1 MQTPGFSPL
10 AKKTPAPEENFQL
23 QQIRKNS
30 KFSEISHFKVE
41 ASTIFVFDFNTSHEH
56 FVVCMMPRYW
66 LRKTTEYYIYMF
78 VGSLRSI
85 NASIY
90 FFVDVRQWFAAQIS
104 AAGVEQAPAPAK

>member
-1 MQTPGFSPL
+1 VQTPGFSPL
-10 AKKTPAPEENFQL
+10 AKK
-23 QQIRKNS
+23 NS
-30 KFSEISHFKVE
+30 TAKK
-41 ASTIFVFDFNTSHEH
+41 
-56 FVVCMMPRYW
+56 
-66 LRKTTEYYIYMF
+66 YYNIYMF